1 MCNLLPL
8 ASHQKLNG
16 AICRKSVLLDT
27 SLVLSSNTSV
37 LDNMSNKGCHKKSVI
52 ISFVDQECVQE
63 YPCTHVFE
71 FLIFAEIWQQNK
83 RNRVWWNPSTFV
95 FFLNMYLINLN
106 SKLQHNLWKI
116 YWEELDRMFRI
127 YSWIVHFLVVGT
139 LKSQGTSGCTA
150 SCTASIPLL
159 TLALFA
165 T

>member
-1 MCNLLPL
+1 MGPLWCTHQTASPVHSLRCSVSAGIDHEWRPDYFYRKGFQLFLHLGKLSAPHRHVGDLLISNM
-8 ASHQKLNG
+8 A
-16 AICRKSVLLDT
+16 T
-27 SLVLSSNTSV
+27 SLIVRLLGASYQSS
-37 LDNMSNKGCHKKSVI
+37 
-52 ISFVDQECVQE
+52 F
-63 YPCTHVFE
+63 
-71 FLIFAEIWQQNK
+71 
-83 RNRVWWNPSTFV
+83 
-95 FFLNMYLINLN
+95 FFLNMYFINLN
-106 SKLQHNLWKI
+106 INLQHKLWKI